1 MMNNSIYKDI
11 AERTGGNIYV
21 GVVGPVRTGKSTFI
35 KKFMEELIIPN
46 IENEYDR
53 ERARDEMPQSA
64 AGKTVMTAEPK
75 FIPDEALPVVLSDNA
90 RLSVRMVD
98 CVGYIVPEA
107 IGHIENGAPRMV
119 VTPWSD
125 SPMPFTEAAEYG
137 TRKVITDHS
146 TIGIVVTTDGSVTDI
161 SRQSYIDA
169 ENRII
174 SELKAM
180 GKPFAVVVNSA
191 DPSSEESVRIASSIE
206 KEHGVP
212 VALVNCLELNSEDIK
227 HILEM
232 VLMEFPIREIGVDVP
247 LWLCALGEDHPI
259 YQSVRQSVICGAERI
274 GKIADIGEAFG
285 SLSDNQYIESGI
297 VSDIDLG
304 KGIAKLNVRLPDRLY
319 YETLGEMTGFEI
331 NGQETLVGLLRELSE
346 MKKQYDKIAQALK
359 EVNEKGYGIVTPD
372 ISELTIEEPEV
383 IKQNG
388 GYGVRLKA
396 GGPSIH
402 MIRARIET
410 EINPIV
416 GTEAQSE
423 ELVKQITE
431 KYGASPMELWESNI
445 FGKTLSE
452 LVSEGL
458 VSKLDHMSDESRAK
472 LGQTLEKA
480 INEGSGGLI
489 CIIL

>member
-11 AERTGGNIYV
+11 AERTDGNIYV

-35 KKFMEELIIPN
+35 KKFMEELILPN

-75 FIPDEALPVVLSDNA
+75 FIPDEALPVILSDNA

-107 IGHIENGAPRMV
+107 IGHIENGGPRMV
-119 VTPWSD
+119 STPWSD

-146 TIGIVVTTDGSVTDI
+146 TIGIVVTTDGSITDI
-161 SRQSYIDA
+161 SRQSYVEA

-174 SELKAM
+174 RELKEM
-180 GKPFAVVVNSA
+180 GKPFAVVVNSS
-191 DPSSEESVRIASSIE
+191 DPSSEESIRIASSIE

-232 VLMEFPIREIGVDVP
+232 ILMEFPVREIGVDLP

-259 YQSVRQSVICGAERI
+259 YQSVRQSVTDGALKI
-274 GKIADIGEAFG
+274 GKIADIGEAFKE
-285 SLSDNQYIESGI
+285 LSENQYIESGT
-297 VSDIDLG
+297 VSEIDLG
-304 KGIAKLNVRLPDRLY
+304 KGVARLNLRLPDRLY
-319 YETLGEMTGFEI
+319 YETLGDMTGFEI
-331 NGQETLVGLLRELSE
+331 TGQETLIGLLKELSE
-346 MKKQYDKIAQALK
+346 MKKQYDKISEALK
-359 EVNEKGYGIVTPD
+359 NVNESGYGIVTPD

-416 GTEAQSE
+416 GTESQSE
-423 ELVKQITE
+423 DLVKQIVDKYSTE
-431 KYGASPMELWESNI
+431 PMELWKSNI

-452 LVSEGL
+452 LVSDGL
-458 VSKLDHMSDESRAK
+458 ASKLEHMSDDSRAK
-472 LGQTLEKA
+472 LGQTLERA